1 MFENYEEKAF
11 SFLKEFRRITP
22 FLIMRRFHLKYDA
35 ALKICCKVWLR
46 QHLEARKLTK
56 EWENDCKK

>member
-1 MFENYEEKAF
+1 MFEDYEEKAF

-22 FLIMRRFHLKYDA
+22 PLIMRRFHLNYDA

-46 QHLEARKLTK
+46 QRLEARKLMK
-56 EWENDCKK
+56 EFEDGL